1 MLINY
6 LKIAIK
12 VLLRHKLFT
21 FISLF
26 GISLTLLILIM
37 VTSLLDHTFGSQP
50 PELKLDRTLSIT
62 MGLLTSKDGGQSN
75 GPVMSPYFLKKYVKS
90 LKTPEVVSMSS
101 FHNRVITYKNRTK
114 FRLDIKY
121 TDSEFFEILDFN
133 FLEGNPYSLNDVSSR
148 RNVIVINQNTREQY
162 FDGEEAIGN
171 TMEVEGEKFR
181 VIGVVE
187 NCSILRIMPYA
198 DVWLPLTFSKTPLD
212 EVTLIGGFPGW
223 FAMML
228 ATDESDIP
236 AIKKEF
242 QNQLALVEYPDDKWV
257 EIKTAASTYAEA
269 FSRNLRLS
277 EEGNAKPLLIILF
290 ILMILFMLLPT
301 INLVNINLSRIMERS
316 SEIGVRK
323 AFGASSLTLVGQ
335 FVVEN
340 VIITLIGGAIA
351 LILAIGILEIIN
363 SSSLI
368 PYVNFSLNYRIFFN
382 SLVICL
388 FFGLFSGVY
397 PAFKMS
403 RLQPVDALRGE
414 SS

>member
-1 MLINY
+1 
-6 LKIAIK
+6 
-12 VLLRHKLFT
+12 
-21 FISLF
+21 
-26 GISLTLLILIM
+26 
-37 VTSLLDHTFGSQP
+37 
-50 PELKLDRTLSIT
+50 
-62 MGLLTSKDGGQSN
+62 
-75 GPVMSPYFLKKYVKS
+75 
-90 LKTPEVVSMSS
+90 
-101 FHNRVITYKNRTK
+101 
-114 FRLDIKY
+114 
-121 TDSEFFEILDFN
+121 
-133 FLEGNPYSLNDVSSR
+133 
-148 RNVIVINQNTREQY
+148 
-162 FDGEEAIGN
+162 
-171 TMEVEGEKFR
+171 
-181 VIGVVE
+181 
-187 NCSILRIMPYA
+187 
-198 DVWLPLTFSKTPLD
+198 
-212 EVTLIGGFPGW
+212 
-223 FAMML
+223 
-228 ATDESDIP
+228 
-236 AIKKEF
+236 
-242 QNQLALVEYPDDKWV
+242 VEYPDDKWV

>member
-1 MLINY
+1 
-6 LKIAIK
+6 
-12 VLLRHKLFT
+12 
-21 FISLF
+21 
-26 GISLTLLILIM
+26 
-37 VTSLLDHTFGSQP
+37 
-50 PELKLDRTLSIT
+50 
-62 MGLLTSKDGGQSN
+62 
-75 GPVMSPYFLKKYVKS
+75 MSPYFLKKYVKS